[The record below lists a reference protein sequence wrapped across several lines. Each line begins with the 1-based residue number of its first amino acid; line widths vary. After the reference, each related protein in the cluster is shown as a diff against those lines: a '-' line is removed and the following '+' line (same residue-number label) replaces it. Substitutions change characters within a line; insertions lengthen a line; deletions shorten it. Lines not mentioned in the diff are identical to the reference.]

1 MASEEPGAERPG
13 AGRKVRSE
21 GAERAAAASCSAW
34 RQHQNNGWEGLCD
47 CVSSSS
53 TSCREGRQARRMA
66 SEEHAAKSSGVRQR
80 VRSAGAGRAGAGA
93 AAAALVVALLF
104 YIRKR
109 AELLFR

>member
-1 MASEEPGAERPG
+1 MTSEEPGAESPG

-34 RQHQNNGWEGLCD
+34 RRHQNNVLEGLCD

-53 TSCREGRQARRMA
+53 TSCPEGRQARRMV
-66 SEEHAAKSSGVRQR
+66 SEEHAAKSSGAGQR
-80 VRSAGAGRAGAGA
+80 VRSAGAGWAGAG
-93 AAAALVVALLF
+93 AAALVVALLF
-104 YIRKR
+104 FVRKR